1 MTPLVINEFKIKKK
15 KEEDEQWKVKFD
27 QQAGMK
33 AGITSLAVTHVTAS
47 LPSQH
52 NGNINFA

>member
-1 MTPLVINEFKIKKK
+1 MNLKLK
-15 KEEDEQWKVKFD
+15 KEGDEQWKVKFD

-33 AGITSLAVTHVTAS
+33 TNITNLAVTRVRAS

-52 NGNINFA
+52 NANINFT